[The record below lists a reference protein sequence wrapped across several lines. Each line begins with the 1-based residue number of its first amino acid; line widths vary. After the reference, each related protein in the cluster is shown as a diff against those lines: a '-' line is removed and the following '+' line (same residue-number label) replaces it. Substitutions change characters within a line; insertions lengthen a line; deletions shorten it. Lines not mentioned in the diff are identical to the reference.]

1 MLAELHVRDL
11 GVIADLT
18 LVLQPGMTALTGE
31 TGAGKTL
38 LVEAIELLVG
48 GRADPVLVRPGADEA
63 RVEGRFV
70 DGDQEVVL
78 ARTVPRSGR
87 SRTYVDGRL
96 ATMAELSEIG
106 ARLVDLHGQHTHQS
120 LLGGRVQRAALD
132 RFGAVD
138 LTPLAAARA
147 QVAAVD
153 DALSALGGDARS
165 RAREID
171 LLGFQ
176 VAELDAAGLTDPA
189 EDDAL
194 EAEEDL
200 LAAATAH
207 RQAGTAAHAAL
218 RDDGG
223 AADAVALAIEAVAG
237 RRPFAGIESRL
248 RSVAAEI
255 DEAAA
260 DARQA
265 ADAIAEDP
273 ERLDAVRARRRLL
286 RELCR
291 KYGERLSDVL
301 AYGADARNR
310 LAELHSHDER
320 VKELE
325 EERMVAQAAVE
336 QAAATVGRARR
347 EAAPRLAAAVERH
360 LKELALARARF
371 EVAVA
376 DDDPAG
382 SSVTFLLG
390 ANPGEMALPLA
401 KVASG
406 GELARTMLA
415 CRLVL
420 SEAPPTLVFDEVD
433 AGVGGQAALAVGRAL
448 AALADPAASLATAGG
463 GTGTAPASRTGT
475 GTAAGAG
482 PAGAGPAGAGSAGA
496 GPAGAGSGDG
506 PVGASGRAH
515 QVLVVTHL
523 AQVAAFADHQVAV
536 TKDER
541 DGRTVADVRPLDGA
555 ERVVELSRM
564 LSGQPSSATAHD
576 HAQELLATASRERGR

>member
-1 MLAELHVRDL
+1 M
-11 GVIADLT
+11 
-18 LVLQPGMTALTGE
+18 
-31 TGAGKTL
+31 
-38 LVEAIELLVG
+38 
-48 GRADPVLVRPGADEA
+48 
-63 RVEGRFV
+63 
-70 DGDQEVVL
+70 
-78 ARTVPRSGR
+78 
-87 SRTYVDGRL
+87 
-96 ATMAELSEIG
+96 
-106 ARLVDLHGQHTHQS
+106 VDLHGQHDHQS

-138 LTPLAAARA
+138 LAPLAAAKE
-147 QVAAVD
+147 QVAAL
-153 DALSALGGDARS
+153 DAALAALGGDARA

-171 LLGFQ
+171 LLAFQ
-176 VAELDAAGLTDPA
+176 VGELDAAGLADPG
-189 EDDAL
+189 EEDAL
-194 EAEEDL
+194 EAEEDY

-207 RQAGTAAHAAL
+207 RQAGVAAHAAL

-223 AADAVALAIEAVAG
+223 AADAVALAIEALAG
-237 RRPFAGIESRL
+237 RTPFADIESRL
-248 RSVAAEI
+248 RSVAAEL

-260 DARQA
+260 DARQT

-273 ERLDAVRARRRLL
+273 ERLDQVRSRRRLL

-301 AYGADARNR
+301 EYGADARNR

-320 VKELE
+320 VTELE
-325 EERMVAQAAVE
+325 KERIVALAAVE
-336 QAAATVGRARR
+336 EAAAAVGRARR

-360 LKELALARARF
+360 LRELALPRARF
-371 EVAVA
+371 EVSVA

-382 SSVTFLLG
+382 ATVTFLLG
-390 ANPGEMALPLA
+390 ANPGEAALPLA

-415 CRLVL
+415 CRLGAERGPAHPGL
-420 SEAPPTLVFDEVD
+420 RRGRRRRRRPGRP
-433 AGVGGQAALAVGRAL
+433 GRGPGPGRAGR
-448 AALADPAASLATAGG
+448 PR
-463 GTGTAPASRTGT
+463 PR
-475 GTAAGAG
+475 
-482 PAGAGPAGAGSAGA
+482 
-496 GPAGAGSGDG
+496 SGDG
-506 PVGASGRAH
+506 PGPGDGTGNGRGAGH

-541 DGRTVADVRPLDGA
+541 DGRTVADVHVLDDRQ
-555 ERVVELSRM
+555 RVVELSRM

>member
-38 LVEAIELLVG
+38 VVEAIELLVG
-48 GRADPVLVRPGADEA
+48 GKADPVLVRPGAEEA

-70 DGDQEVVL
+70 AGDEEVVL
-78 ARTVPRSGR
+78 ARVVPRTGR
-87 SRTYVDGRL
+87 SRAYVDGRL
-96 ATMAELSEIG
+96 ATVAELAEIG
-106 ARLVDLHGQHTHQS
+106 ARMVDLHGQHAHQS

-138 LTPLAAARA
+138 PRPLVEAQAR
-147 QVAAVD
+147 VG
-153 DALSALGGDARS
+153 ALDTALAALGGDARS

-176 VAELDAAGLTDPA
+176 VAEFDAAGVTDPA
-189 EDDAL
+189 EDEAL
-194 EAEEDL
+194 EAEEEL
-200 LAAATAH
+200 LAEAAAH
-207 RQAGTAAHAAL
+207 RQAGTAAHAAI
-218 RDDGG
+218 RDDDG
-223 AADAVALAIEAVAG
+223 AADAVAVAIEAIAG
-237 RRPFAGIESRL
+237 RRPFAEIESRL
-248 RSVAAEI
+248 RSVAAEL

-260 DARQA
+260 DARVT
-265 ADAIAEDP
+265 ADAILEDP
-273 ERLDAVRARRRLL
+273 ERLDRVRVRRRLL

-301 AYGADARNR
+301 EYGADARNR

-320 VKELE
+320 VRDLEKE
-325 EERMVAQAAVE
+325 RIVAVAAVE
-336 QAAATVGRARR
+336 DAAAAVGRARR
-347 EAAPRLAAAVERH
+347 AAAPQLAAAVERH
-360 LKELALARARF
+360 LRELALPRARF
-371 EVAVA
+371 EVSVA

-382 SSVTFLLG
+382 ASVTFLLG
-390 ANPGEMALPLA
+390 ANPGEAALPLA

-420 SEAPPTLVFDEVD
+420 SDAPPTLVFDEVD

-448 AALADPAASLATAGG
+448 AVL
-463 GTGTAPASRTGT
+463 
-475 GTAAGAG
+475 AG
-482 PAGAGPAGAGSAGA
+482 PGP
-496 GPAGAGSGDG
+496 GPGEDG
-506 PVGASGRAH
+506 HGH
-515 QVLVVTHL
+515 QVVVVTHL

-541 DGRTVADVRPLDGA
+541 DGRTVADVRPLDDRQ
-555 ERVVELSRM
+555 RVVELSRM